1 MCLYETHV
9 RHTLTLYL
17 HLHRLYP
24 TSEGPLY
31 VKGQSICAGFM
42 FLFCLLSLLLRTI
55 LVWENKKLDRKYGT
69 LQEAAAR
76 GEGKRRV
83 GVENYGPS
91 FRYVL

>member
-1 MCLYETHV
+1 
-9 RHTLTLYL
+9 
-17 HLHRLYP
+17 
-24 TSEGPLY
+24 
-31 VKGQSICAGFM
+31 M